1 MCDTIYEAESTYILS
16 DFLNA
21 LIYNDHCAVRRI
33 SIVAPLQQLSGH
45 FCLAL
50 REVTPFPPVASKA
63 GSPFPPVDAVAAL
76 HRVSRV
82 YVFKE
87 GLTIERVPI
96 DDRSNE

>member
-1 MCDTIYEAESTYILS
+1 MALRIHLGNYHHVPKIGSVVVGQHNAVFNGRHCGAVCDTIYEAESTYILS

-50 REVTPFPPVASKA
+50 SAR
-63 GSPFPPVDAVAAL
+63 
-76 HRVSRV
+76 
-82 YVFKE
+82 
-87 GLTIERVPI
+87 
-96 DDRSNE
+96 